1 MKAYI
6 GNGWYVEHITDRVCE
21 LKKDDY
27 AYRRITGSDGFVRVR
42 SDQDVSRYDLIQ
54 AAIERARRSDF
65 ELALRIGY
73 DIIPTANGV
82 GRYRNTLHG
91 LHKKFAT
98 PEDPEIIGVKRP

>member
-6 GNGWYVEHITDRVCE
+6 GNGWAITHLTDRVCE
-21 LKKDDY
+21 MKKDDY
-27 AYRRITGSDGFVRVR
+27 AYRRITGEDGFVRVR

-54 AAIERARRSDF
+54 YAIERAKRSDI

-73 DIIPTANGV
+73 DIIPTAKDIGKYRGV
-82 GRYRNTLHG
+82 ISRLRD
-91 LHKKFAT
+91 KFAT